1 MLPGTIPLLCK
12 STIPAGSIR
21 RRAINRIFLMGMVLF
36 LLPVVASA
44 YQVNIDAPETLTVG
58 KPLVVTGV
66 TTFPP
71 GMAVDVVL
79 YYQLTTTTEVKRQV
93 VSVKP
98 DKTFKVVFDTT
109 GLKTGTYKVEVPV
122 NGMGDSVTMRLVRIV
137 DRSAEIRMDS
147 PLRQQFT
154 GNLVVAGTIS
164 GDENSGVQIE
174 VIGPDNTV
182 VFGPLFVNTNY
193 EGAFSA
199 DVPIST
205 PGEYEVS
212 FTDPKGFIGT
222 RIITAT
228 GLQTPAAIQSGAPV
242 PKTVVSAHTKASRD
256 DPAYFTVTTGSKP
269 VMLYTSSSFDWVIEY
284 VDDKGALHVENNQ
297 DEKNPEKAAIAGSKN
312 PVFVK
317 IYPFNYAEEG
327 EVFLNAENADAISVS
342 PTIPA
347 PFSAPVPV
355 STGEIPS
362 VSLLPL
368 SGLAATLIALLLRR

>member
-1 MLPGTIPLLCK
+1 MKKIVLLV
-12 STIPAGSIR
+12 
-21 RRAINRIFLMGMVLF
+21 MGLLF
-36 LLPVVASA
+36 LPVLAIA

-93 VSVKP
+93 VGVKP

-137 DRSAEIRMDS
+137 DRSAEIQMDS

-154 GNLVVAGTIS
+154 GKLVVAGTIN

-174 VIGPDNTV
+174 VISPDNSV
-182 VFGPLFVNTNY
+182 VFGPQFVNTNY
-193 EGAFSA
+193 EGAFSTE
-199 DVPIST
+199 VPISI

-212 FTDPKGFIGT
+212 FTDPRGFIGT

-228 GLQTPAAIQSGAPV
+228 GLQTTVTTLPGAPV
-242 PKTVVSAHTKASRD
+242 PKTVVSTHAKASRD

-284 VDDKGALHVENNQ
+284 VDEKGTLHVENNQ
-297 DEKNPEKAAIAGSKN
+297 DEQNPEKAAISGSEN

-317 IYPFNYAEEG
+317 IYPFKYSEEG
-327 EVFLNAENADAISVS
+327 EVFLYAENADAISVS
-342 PTIPA
+342 PTVPA
-347 PFSAPVPV
+347 PFSAPIPGA
-355 STGEIPS
+355 SGEIPS

-368 SGLAATLIALLLRR
+368 SGLAAALIALLLRR